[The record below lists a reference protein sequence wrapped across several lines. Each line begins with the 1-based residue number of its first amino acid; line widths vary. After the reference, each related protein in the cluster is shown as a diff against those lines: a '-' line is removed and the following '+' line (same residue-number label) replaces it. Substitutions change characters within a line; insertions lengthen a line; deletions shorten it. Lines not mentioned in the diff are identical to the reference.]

1 MFYIFAY
8 NYIKIDT
15 MKIHYVRISHATQN
29 ADVQINEKL
38 NDYEVFSD
46 IVSGSIAFAER
57 PKGAKIIELIKQGKV
72 EEILIHDISRI
83 GRNNLDILKT
93 IEFFTQ
99 NNVNLISKREGLHT
113 IIDGKPNAIAT
124 LIIGILSTLA
134 QHERERL
141 LERQKEGIQK
151 AKERGTYAN
160 NGGNRKQETIEEFF
174 SKSQTK
180 KIVKYLKQGNSLR
193 SASLLS
199 SCSLG
204 KVQKVARLLKEM
216 ETKENPS
223 QTFDKGTQ
231 ISAEV
236 KVAPIETT
244 TKETKA
250 KKKEIALQVYAQRE
264 AIRKE
269 ANAWLNSNKVETPK
283 TRLNETEE
291 ERKEW
296 ERMEREANKNL

>member
-216 ETKENPS
+216 ETKEKPTP
-223 QTFDKGTQ
+223 QP
-231 ISAEV
+231 
-236 KVAPIETT
+236 APLPIIDNEP
-244 TKETKA
+244 KETKA

-269 ANAWLNSNKVETPK
+269 ASDWLNSNKVETPK

>member
-8 NYIKIDT
+8 NYTKIDT

-151 AKERGTYAN
+151 AKERGTYAT
-160 NGGNRKQETIEEFF
+160 NGGNRKQETIAEFMA
-174 SKSQTK
+174 KSQTK

-216 ETKENPS
+216 ETKEKP
-223 QTFDKGTQ
+223 TPKP
-231 ISAEV
+231 
-236 KVAPIETT
+236 APLPIIDNEP
-244 TKETKA
+244 KETKA
-250 KKKEIALQVYAQRE
+250 KKNEIALQVYAQRE
-264 AIRKE
+264 AIRKQASE
-269 ANAWLNSNKVETPK
+269 WLNINKVETPK
-283 TRLNETEE
+283 TILNETEEEPYIETEE

-296 ERMEREANKNL
+296 ERMEREANK

>member
-8 NYIKIDT
+8 NYTKIDT

-174 SKSQTK
+174 AKSQTK

-216 ETKENPS
+216 ETKEKP
-223 QTFDKGTQ
+223 TPKP
-231 ISAEV
+231 
-236 KVAPIETT
+236 APLPIIDNEP
-244 TKETKA
+244 KETKA
-250 KKKEIALQVYAQRE
+250 KKKEIALQVYAERE
-264 AIRKE
+264 AIRKQASE
-269 ANAWLNSNKVETPK
+269 WLNINKVETPK
-283 TRLNETEE
+283 TILNETEE
-291 ERKEW
+291 EPYIETEEEKREW
-296 ERMEREANKNL
+296 ERMEREANK

>member
-216 ETKENPS
+216 ETKEKPTP
-223 QTFDKGTQ
+223 QP
-231 ISAEV
+231 
-236 KVAPIETT
+236 APLPIIDNEP
-244 TKETKA
+244 KETKA

-269 ANAWLNSNKVETPK
+269 ASDWLNSNKVETPK

-296 ERMEREANKNL
+296 ERMEREANK

>member
-8 NYIKIDT
+8 NYTKIDT

-151 AKERGTYAN
+151 AKERGTYAT
-160 NGGNRKQETIEEFF
+160 NGGNRKQETIAEFMA
-174 SKSQTK
+174 KSQTK

-216 ETKENPS
+216 ETKEKP
-223 QTFDKGTQ
+223 TPKP
-231 ISAEV
+231 
-236 KVAPIETT
+236 APLPIIDNEP
-244 TKETKA
+244 KETKA
-250 KKKEIALQVYAQRE
+250 KKKEIALQVYAERE
-264 AIRKE
+264 AIRKQASE
-269 ANAWLNSNKVETPK
+269 WLNINKVETPK
-283 TRLNETEE
+283 TILNETEEEPYIETEE

-296 ERMEREANKNL
+296 ERMEREANK

>member
-99 NNVNLISKREGLHT
+99 NNVNLISKREALHT

-151 AKERGTYAN
+151 AKERGTYAT

-216 ETKENPS
+216 ETKENPVPKS
-223 QTFDKGTQ
+223 EQGTQ
-231 ISAEV
+231 ISAN
-236 KVAPIETT
+236 PIETT

-269 ANAWLNSNKVETPK
+269 ASDWLNSNKVETPK

-296 ERMEREANKNL
+296 ERMEREANK

>member
-8 NYIKIDT
+8 NYTKINT

-29 ADVQINEKL
+29 ADVQINKKSNE
-38 NDYEVFSD
+38 YEVFSD

-151 AKERGTYAN
+151 AKERGTYAT
-160 NGGNRKQETIEEFF
+160 NGGNRKQETIEEFMA
-174 SKSQTK
+174 KSQTK

-193 SASLLS
+193 SASLLA

-204 KVQKVARLLKEM
+204 KVQKVAKLLKEM
-216 ETKENPS
+216 ETKEKPTPTAPETKPK
-223 QTFDKGTQ
+223 QTKN
-231 ISAEV
+231 EV
-236 KVAPIETT
+236 KL
-244 TKETKA
+244 KEYFA
-250 KKKEIALQVYAQRE
+250 
-264 AIRKE
+264 
-269 ANAWLNSNKVETPK
+269 
-283 TRLNETEE
+283 EE
-291 ERKEW
+291 EKEVFEGTLLEW
-296 ERMEREANKNL
+296 INLDKNKHFKDAMTPEELVKFLNGE

>member
-8 NYIKIDT
+8 NYTKINT

-29 ADVQINEKL
+29 ADVQINKKSNE
-38 NDYEVFSD
+38 YEVFSD

-151 AKERGTYAN
+151 AKERGTYAT
-160 NGGNRKQETIEEFF
+160 NGGNRKQETIEEFMA
-174 SKSQTK
+174 KSQTK

-193 SASLLS
+193 SASLLA
-199 SCSLG
+199 SCS
-204 KVQKVARLLKEM
+204 
-216 ETKENPS
+216 
-223 QTFDKGTQ
+223 
-231 ISAEV
+231 
-236 KVAPIETT
+236 
-244 TKETKA
+244 
-250 KKKEIALQVYAQRE
+250 
-264 AIRKE
+264 
-269 ANAWLNSNKVETPK
+269 
-283 TRLNETEE
+283 
-291 ERKEW
+291 
-296 ERMEREANKNL
+296 